1 MRGHAAPQ
9 DIGQFHSPWI
19 TPCKSTDY
27 FISLFQPGEVFHI
40 KNIFSMKTLT
50 DFRKTVESG
59 VDPRPKS
66 VTLAGKR
73 SKQIGQAVSSNTL
86 HEFITIGRSCPNLR
100 DTIRI

>member
-1 MRGHAAPQ
+1 
-9 DIGQFHSPWI
+9 
-19 TPCKSTDY
+19 
-27 FISLFQPGEVFHI
+27 
-40 KNIFSMKTLT
+40 MKTLT

-100 DTIRI
+100 DTIRIESFSFTLGSLGMNVKLNVFFLGNAV